1 MDLPCEGEGP
11 THFLMS
17 VYLSMGYNGLGPM
30 SKQIIYK
37 TSNIVCSSVETLV
50 GFLPTSVVRDGC
62 KRKKVFKKFSK
73 SFQKV
78 FLKQFFKSL
87 TGLLTLSKF
96 EERYSSQRQLSS
108 KSTLLVRPSVKQF
121 QFWYFP

>member
-1 MDLPCEGEGP
+1 
-11 THFLMS
+11 MS

-62 KRKKVFKKFSK
+62 KHKKVFKKFSK

-78 FLKQFFKSL
+78 LKEFFKSL

-108 KSTLLVRPSVKQF
+108 KPELLVGSWLVVGNTLFSSLAEPIS
-121 QFWYFP
+121 